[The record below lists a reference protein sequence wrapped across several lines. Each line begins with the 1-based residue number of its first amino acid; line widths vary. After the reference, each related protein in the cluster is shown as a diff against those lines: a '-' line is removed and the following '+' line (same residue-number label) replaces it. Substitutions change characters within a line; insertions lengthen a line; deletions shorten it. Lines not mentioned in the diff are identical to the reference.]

1 MSTPRRRPT
10 REETRRRLFEAA
22 AEVFSTKGIAAAS
35 IEDICTA
42 AGFSRGAFYSNFKA
56 KDDLVLELLDQD
68 LTENMAEVEQL
79 FEQSNDP
86 ASFIESMESD
96 KRRRATPIGGD
107 SILYMELILYV
118 LRNPENRPR
127 LVERQRRTHELNRAV
142 VEQVIDAVGK
152 PYPVPIDDAVT
163 FIIAFDQGM
172 QLLRLIE
179 PDAYRPTQFSETLLA
194 IHQMWADG
202 S

>member
-1 MSTPRRRPT
+1 M
-10 REETRRRLFEAA
+10 FEGA
-22 AEVFSTKGIAAAS
+22 AEVFAAKGIAAAS

-56 KDDLVLELLDQD
+56 KDDLVLELLDD
-68 LTENMAEVEQL
+68 HLTESMAEVERL
-79 FEQSNDP
+79 FEESSDP
-86 ASFIESMESD
+86 AGFIASMESD
-96 KRRRATPIGGD
+96 ERRPAAPIGQDG
-107 SILYMELILYV
+107 ILYMELILYA

-142 VEQVIDAVGK
+142 VERVVEAVGK

-163 FIIAFDQGM
+163 FIIAFDNGM

-179 PDAYRPTQFSETLLA
+179 PDAYRPTQFSETLGA
-194 IHQMWADG
+194 IHQLWVDG
-202 S
+202 PS